1 MKSFILIAIAC
12 FVGSFASGLI
22 MRLFLDKKIKAL
34 KDKLADKETV
44 IAAFK
49 QHLNGKGD

>member
-12 FVGSFASGLI
+12 FVGLFISGLVTRI
-22 MRLFLDKKIKAL
+22 FFDGKIKKL

-49 QHLNGKGD
+49 QHINGSGN

>member
-12 FVGSFASGLI
+12 FVGSFISGLVT
-22 MRLFLDKKIKAL
+22 RLFFDSKIKKL
-34 KDKLADKETV
+34 KEKLADKETV

-49 QHLNGKGD
+49 QHLGGESN